1 MVIEIILLGTMLA
14 CVAVKWI
21 STASLKDRHSKL
33 VEANEELGKEKARY
47 KALVSDVNMADHKI
61 QKLQRKIR
69 ATQHRIGK
77 LSKAQAALQQEMS
90 KSAALDAEK
99 LRLAEEVRK
108 KLEG

>member
-1 MVIEIILLGTMLA
+1 MLA

-33 VEANEELGKEKARY
+33 VEADEELGKEKARY
-47 KALVSDVNMADHKI
+47 KALVSDVNMADHEI
-61 QKLQRKIR
+61 QKLQDKIR

-77 LSKAQAALQQEMS
+77 LSKGQTVLQQEAS
-90 KSAALDAEK
+90 KSAALNAEK
-99 LRLAEEVRK
+99 VRLAEKIKK